1 MPVSSFSHVSV
12 VTVHCIADFN
22 TPVVVV
28 VYAPRYASVVVVAE
42 LCLYLLLA
50 LAPAASRSTD
60 AN

>member
-22 TPVVVV
+22 TVVDA
-28 VYAPRYASVVVVAE
+28 VYVPIYASVVVVAE

-50 LAPAASRSTD
+50 LAPAASRITD